1 MLKLMLKMLL
11 LFEIEMVETWKERDG
26 KGATAMRRKTAI
38 DSVEPGVIQ
47 KRDILDDDV
56 VVVVDVDVVVVVVV
70 DVVVVIVV
78 VVV

>member
-47 KRDILDDDV
+47 KRDV
-56 VVVVDVDVVVVVVV
+56 VVVVDVDGVVVVVV